1 MVGGGSR
8 RRDDEMSDTTTRELS
23 DRTVREHRTRDEL
36 RTASAVLEHRIA
48 AAVRCDYPD
57 LCGWRRHRPAS
68 YRVVRTGPRADDWR
82 WGAYRSAAAESA
94 ALRRWIAEA
103 PGRAAGRIS
112 EAYGLGAGS
121 EWAARHGFVAGPPS
135 DSRAEAQVLASL
147 RAVRS

>member
-1 MVGGGSR
+1 MVTQAALAPMVGGGSR
-8 RRDDEMSDTTTRELS
+8 RRDDEMSDTTT
-23 DRTVREHRTRDEL
+23 TRDEL
-36 RTASAVLEHRIA
+36 RTASAVLEDRIA

-57 LCGWRRHRPAS
+57 LCGWHRHRPAIH
-68 YRVVRTGPRADDWR
+68 RVVRTGPRADDWR

-121 EWAARHGFVAGPPS
+121 EWAARHGFVS
-135 DSRAEAQVLASL
+135 DRAESRAEAQVLASL
-147 RAVRS
+147 RAVR